1 MSENE
6 PPHPLPHAGA
16 PDALDLPGEQ
26 ATGARL
32 AVARSGAARMR
43 GAGLADLEAAFLAN
57 AQALEGVSTLQ
68 ARLMEALQR
77 GDRSELVLANVKG
90 LNEAFRGLCTV
101 QERLLE
107 RLSQPPQGPG
117 ARMVP
122 LLLLGLC
129 AVMVLCTWAL
139 VMAIRGDGAG
149 AREGTLEA
157 EQLAGLLQTGRE
169 EATRSAREEAERLAA
184 QLGESEQRAR
194 TLQERLDA
202 ERESAAARVRDLGAK
217 EAEVDGLRRQA
228 AAAQGEALRLVALQD
243 EIRLLTQESAL
254 VEPRMRGLEREL
266 EEQRRDNTELRKR
279 LAAQAMGLEGLP
291 RAAAPEAAR
300 EAAREGVP
308 GPVREPMREAPAA
321 ASPAAPLPAASPLTP
336 EGRPRNLA
344 RREPSAPAAAPAP
357 ESVAPSAPASPPAA
371 PTAVRGSEEAPEPS
385 PAGPVSR
392 DPQALE
398 QVRGSVNAL
407 LGGAASRRPDGW
419 TLTRIDGVAQDR
431 LRGVRAE
438 RRAAGGLLL
447 ETVEAAEA
455 LFTVD
460 RLTRRV
466 TLELVQGQRSLPDG
480 RGIARESRIEAVV
493 AEGEAAALFERAGLR
508 VVRVR

>member
-16 PDALDLPGEQ
+16 ADALDLPGEQ

-32 AVARSGAARMR
+32 AVARSGATRMR

-139 VMAIRGDGAG
+139 VVAIRGDGAG

-169 EATRSAREEAERLAA
+169 EATRSAREEVERLSA

-202 ERESAAARVRDLGAK
+202 EREAAAARVRDLGAK

-291 RAAAPEAAR
+291 RAASP
-300 EAAREGVP
+300 EGVP
-308 GPVREPMREAPAA
+308 GPVREPVREAPAA
-321 ASPAAPLPAASPLTP
+321 AVPAAPLPPASPLTP

-344 RREPSAPAAAPAP
+344 RREPSAPAVVPEPEPSPGAPSRP
-357 ESVAPSAPASPPAA
+357 VAPP
-371 PTAVRGSEEAPEPS
+371 AVRGSEEALEPS

-419 TLTRIDGVAQDR
+419 TLARIDGVAQDR

-438 RRAAGGLLL
+438 RRTAGGLLL

-460 RLTRRV
+460 RITRRV

-480 RGIARESRIEAVV
+480 RGVARESRIEAVV